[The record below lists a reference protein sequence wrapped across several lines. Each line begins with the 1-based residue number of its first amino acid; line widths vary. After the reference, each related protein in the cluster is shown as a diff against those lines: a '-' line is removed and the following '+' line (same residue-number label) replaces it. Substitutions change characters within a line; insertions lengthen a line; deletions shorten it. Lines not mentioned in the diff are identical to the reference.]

1 LKKKIFQIVRK
12 TRDILITAISEEID
26 NLPINICN
34 RYIDHSLTVF
44 EKAWKM
50 EDLAN

>member
-12 TRDILITAISEEID
+12 TKTILLTAISEEISK
-26 NLPINICN
+26 LPMNICN
-34 RYIDHSLTVF
+34 RYIDHSITVF